1 MLRRF
6 HASISQRFR
15 GLQSHASHRES
26 NGQRNGKLSHAERD
40 VIRLHPA
47 LVLVFWF
54 VSFVAAVPS
63 MAAGQ
68 ATKEQRAAKAEQNL
82 IREVRHQLVLLPY
95 YSVFDNLAYRVD
107 GDHVTLEGQVRLPT
121 LKSDA
126 QRAVKSI
133 EGVAS
138 ITNNIEVLP
147 TSPMD
152 DQVRRA
158 MYRAIYGEPTLS
170 KYGWSAVASIHIIVK
185 NGHVTLVGVVDS
197 ESDKNLAEI
206 RAKGVPDVFSVT
218 NNLTVGNSPK

>member
-1 MLRRF
+1 MIRF
-6 HASISQRFR
+6 
-15 GLQSHASHRES
+15 
-26 NGQRNGKLSHAERD
+26 
-40 VIRLHPA
+40 HPA

-54 VSFVAAVPS
+54 VSFVGTVPS

-138 ITNNIEVLP
+138 VTNKIEVLP

-197 ESDKNLAEI
+197 ESDKNLAGI

-218 NNLTVGNSPK
+218 NNLTVGSSPK